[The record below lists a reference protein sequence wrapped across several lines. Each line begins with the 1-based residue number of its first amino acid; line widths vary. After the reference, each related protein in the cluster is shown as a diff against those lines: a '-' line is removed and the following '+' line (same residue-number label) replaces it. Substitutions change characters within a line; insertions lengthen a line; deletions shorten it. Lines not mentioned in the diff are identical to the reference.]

1 MICNLHSNII
11 YWKWAMV
18 LFFPLFFSCEVLVPV
33 LSIGVPHLS
42 FSICDLGMKVN
53 TSILSVRHLVLSIQL
68 SHKLLCIC
76 FKLVSYMLPPN
87 PWGDCGLFYS
97 VWLNEVSRTENF
109 NSQLKFFRLLLHETS
124 ELKCSM
130 VSLEN
135 FIFTWPL
142 CSIKSATIIWLWIT

>member
-33 LSIGVPHLS
+33 LSIGVHHLS
-42 FSICDLGMKVN
+42 FSICDLVMKVN

-68 SHKLLCIC
+68 SHKLLCI
-76 FKLVSYMLPPN
+76 YMQPPN
-87 PWGDCGLFYS
+87 PWGNCGLFYS
-97 VWLNEVSRTENF
+97 IWLYEVSRTENF
-109 NSQLKFFRLLLHETS
+109 NSHPKFFHLLFHETS

-135 FIFTWPL
+135 LIFT
-142 CSIKSATIIWLWIT
+142 